1 MATLL
6 IVHRHGPT
14 RQDKITIN
22 ADQIV
27 WMERKEGNNSSW
39 TNVYFT
45 GDRSVMIEETP
56 DDLIAIIEGL
66 QRRPHI

>member
-1 MATLL
+1 MATLVN
-6 IVHRHGPT
+6 VHLHSRARP
-14 RQDKITIN
+14 DVITIN

-27 WMERKEGNNSSW
+27 WMERKESTNSSW

-56 DDLIAIIEGL
+56 DDLLATVEGL